1 MKSAKLWCWLSIF
14 LLIGLGIGLY
24 AIPGFSFSSW
34 LCFGCAGVVLCYR
47 LLHCLK
53 FRKAR
58 LSRILYWV
66 LTVVL
71 CLGLIAAA
79 VTGILIGTAAAGN
92 PDTPCDYL
100 IVLGA
105 GVNGTE
111 PSLILSNRLNAA
123 LAYLQAHPNTTCIVS
138 GGQGAGEDISEADCM
153 AQWLIKKGI
162 DAARIWR
169 EDKSTSTRENLR
181 FSLELIEEKTGTRP
195 SQAGILSNEFHLFR
209 AGMEARSQGLAP
221 IGIPAKTSW
230 LSLRINYFLR
240 EIPAV
245 WLYALKSN

>member
-58 LSRILYWV
+58 LARILYWV
-66 LTVVL
+66 LTVGL

-92 PDTPCDYL
+92 LDTPCDYL

-123 LAYLQAHPNTTCIVS
+123 LAYLQAHPETTCIVS